1 MWRIIVL
8 RKLGPILILLV
19 APFQAHGE
27 SASPCS
33 NGSPEER
40 LACLT
45 RAHCPI
51 VVTESDKADCYR
63 RITLDLLG
71 RQAAAPEPSVA
82 VPTPQSANPP
92 APLTPAAPAAVKI
105 SDTTETESET
115 TTAEQISEQNRD
127 ASISASA
134 DLENF
139 GYEWHEA
146 PREQKIVKEINSRI
160 VFLDTLAHGNY
171 LIGLENGQ
179 LWLQVAKSRT
189 RLKVDEKVR
198 IIRGSLR
205 SFKLFPE
212 KSSAT
217 NVSRVVCH
225 GEEPSS
231 LCRLFEDW
239 QQAQD

>member
-1 MWRIIVL
+1 M
-8 RKLGPILILLV
+8 
-19 APFQAHGE
+19 A
-27 SASPCS
+27 
-33 NGSPEER
+33 
-40 LACLT
+40 T
-45 RAHCPI
+45 
-51 VVTESDKADCYR
+51 
-63 RITLDLLG
+63 
-71 RQAAAPEPSVA
+71 
-82 VPTPQSANPP
+82 
-92 APLTPAAPAAVKI
+92 
-105 SDTTETESET
+105 T
-115 TTAEQISEQNRD
+115 TTAEQISEQSRQ
-127 ASISASA
+127 SSVSAA
-134 DLENF
+134 QRQDNF

-146 PREQKIVKEINSRI
+146 PREQKIVREINSRI

-189 RLKVDEKVR
+189 RLKEGGKVR
-198 IIRGSLR
+198 IVRGSLR